1 MLKQVI
7 VLQKFVPSIPKPE
20 EEMPLKEYGVLAVR
34 AVARRREGAVDTP
47 HYQIHLQDHQGTNYR
62 AAVNVMSQE
71 SPSEL
76 LYLVDDNFQHPILR
90 LLPGTTAGWT
100 ALPSQPGG
108 PNLDFIRGNLFDPAQ
123 MRLLPPDLQGPDN
136 DLADLLDH
144 YVLRAI
150 GDDEAVLY
158 VFGERFGPEPGIPD
172 KVFHFEPGNG
182 VHDIHMNQGNSAA
195 FRRDDGVWQD
205 GGLLLHYPSESRWV
219 GIFLAFQSQ
228 AWHTDDATG
237 HALDGAEPR
246 PARGTEAL
254 QILAAMVNP
263 VGTAPEA
270 ESVLLINASP
280 VALDLTGWHL
290 ADRLKNLC
298 PVPGGQLAAGA
309 TLQVP
314 LTDGAQLGNNG
325 GQITL
330 LDAQGRKVHGVS
342 YTRDQANREGW
353 TVVF

>member
-1 MLKQVI
+1 VVGYRKLMNLVER
-7 VLQKFVPSIPKPE
+7 IPNSE
-20 EEMPLKEYGVLAVR
+20 EEMPLKEYGVLAAR

-47 HYQIHLQDHQGTNYR
+47 HYQIHLKDGQGTSYR
-62 AAVNVMSQE
+62 AAVNVLSSE

-76 LYLVDDNFQHPILR
+76 LYQVNDDFQHPILGQ
-90 LLPGTTAGWT
+90 LPSAAAGWN

-123 MRLLPPDLQGPDN
+123 MRLLPPDRQGPDN

-144 YVLRAI
+144 YVQRAI

-158 VFGERFGPEPGIPD
+158 VFGQRFGPERGIAD
-172 KVFHFEPGNG
+172 KVFDFEPGNG
-182 VHDIHMNQGNSAA
+182 VHDIHMNQGNSATY
-195 FRRDDGVWQD
+195 RKDDGVWQD
-205 GGLLLHYPSESRWV
+205 GGLLLHYASESRWV

-246 PARGTEAL
+246 PAAGTEAM

-263 VGTAPEA
+263 VGPSPEA

-280 VALDLTGWHL
+280 TERDLTGWHL

-298 PVPGGQLAAGA
+298 PVTAGRLAPGA

-314 LTDGAQLGNNG
+314 ITGGAQLGNNG

-330 LDAQGRKVHGVS
+330 LDDQGLKVHGVS
-342 YTRDQANREGW
+342 YTQDQANREGW

>member
-1 MLKQVI
+1 
-7 VLQKFVPSIPKPE
+7 
-20 EEMPLKEYGVLAVR
+20 MPLKEYGVLAAR

-47 HYQIHLQDHQGTNYR
+47 HYQIHLQDSQGTQYR
-62 AAVNVMSQE
+62 AAVNVLSSE
-71 SPSEL
+71 APSEL
-76 LYLVDDNFQHPILR
+76 LYLVNDSFQHPILG
-90 LLPGTTAGWT
+90 LLPSTPVGWN
-100 ALPSQPGG
+100 ALPSRPGG

-144 YVLRAI
+144 YVQRAI
-150 GDDEAVLY
+150 GDNEAVLY
-158 VFGERFGPEPGIPD
+158 VFGQRFGPEPNIPD
-172 KVFHFEPGNG
+172 KVFGFEPGNG
-182 VHDIHMNQGNSAA
+182 VHDIHMNQGNSPA

-228 AWHTDDATG
+228 AWHTGDATG

-246 PARGTEAL
+246 PAPGIGAL

-263 VGTAPEA
+263 AGLAPEA
-270 ESVLLINASP
+270 ERVLLINASP
-280 VALDLTGWHL
+280 DALDLTGWHL

-298 PVPGGQLAAGA
+298 PVPAGPLAPGA
-309 TLQVP
+309 TLQVSI
-314 LTDGAQLGNNG
+314 TDGAQLGNNG

-330 LDAQGRKVHGVS
+330 LDASGRKVHGVS
-342 YTRDQANREGW
+342 YTQDQANRQGW